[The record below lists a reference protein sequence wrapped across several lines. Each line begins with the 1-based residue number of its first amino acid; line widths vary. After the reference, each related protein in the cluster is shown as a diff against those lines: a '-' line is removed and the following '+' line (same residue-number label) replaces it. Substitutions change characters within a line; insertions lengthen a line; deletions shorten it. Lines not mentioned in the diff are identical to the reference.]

1 MAEPDRLRR
10 QVIEG
15 TVIVSYGPGALFC
28 YDVKD
33 RGMRNLAL
41 VAITNAGI
49 PVKDV
54 AKTFGL
60 TDIYVSEIR
69 GRARDEG
76 SVGLVKVVGR
86 PAKLS
91 TRQALTIRKLS
102 DAGMSQSALA
112 KKYKVSRPVIAGA
125 LSAHPPVMAP
135 TGPEADAETDSERTD
150 VEVEVGA
157 VPEGDGDLGPD
168 SGPELEPRGHRDF
181 PGTVFTA
188 GPGPGPVPEADDRSP
203 QGGSGRIEVG
213 EVACRYAGAMLA
225 HAFFS
230 RIGAGKVFACLDTGH
245 SPSSGRRRV
254 DDSALLCAVSLMFS
268 LGSSSIESAKHL
280 DRTSLGALAGLDLL
294 PELRTLR
301 PRLAA
306 IADACDPLAVQRT
319 LATAM
324 LTADAPA
331 LGIYYVDDHFVP
343 YGGAKPVGKGWN
355 TKRKTA
361 MPGHGDTLLSD
372 YRGRAV
378 AFLTGEPSGLTK
390 TLPPVLSQLRQ
401 IVGAS
406 APILLGFDR
415 GGAYASVFTECQKQ
429 NVDWITYRRGKLTFT
444 TTQPQGH
451 TYVDGHA
458 VATRVLLTDEQI
470 EFPDYGTCR
479 QLTLFE
485 HGKPVLQVLTSDLKA
500 PAAALLIW
508 LRARWRIENA
518 FKDLAHNYGIDW
530 LCDYTAALI
539 PDVTLVANPA
549 RTAAKK
555 LRDQAKTDHAGAQ
568 NALAALS
575 TSTLRPISALNK
587 QITTA
592 QRHLTK
598 TAATLNKHEQ
608 NLKSI
613 PAKVPA
619 NQAKPGLLRALPAT
633 NRRTLQMVLR
643 LLAYNSE
650 LFLADHLNAY
660 LKDPNE
666 YRAHTR
672 NFLHLPGTITYTPT
686 HIKVTLQPPA
696 NPRLTKALTHLTEE
710 LNHTP
715 PHLPGDLRPISY
727 HITPN

>member
-1 MAEPDRLRR
+1 MAEPVRLRR
-10 QVIEG
+10 EVIEG
-15 TVIVSYGPGALFC
+15 TVIVSYGPAAVFC
-28 YDVKD
+28 YDVRD
-33 RGMRNLAL
+33 LGMRNLAL
-41 VAITNAGI
+41 VAITNAGMA
-49 PVKDV
+49 VKDV
-54 AKTFGL
+54 AKVFDL

-69 GRARDEG
+69 GRARDGG
-76 SVGLVKVVGR
+76 SAGLVKTMGR
-86 PAKLS
+86 PAKL
-91 TRQALTIRKLS
+91 TARQSVTIRGLF

-112 KKYKVSRPVIAGA
+112 RKYKVSRPVIADA
-125 LSAHPPVMAP
+125 LAASPGPMTP
-135 TGPEADAETDSERTD
+135 TSPSPDAEMDSEKPDAET
-150 VEVEVGA
+150 EVEVG
-157 VPEGDGDLGPD
+157 VFGDGAPD
-168 SGPELEPRGHRDF
+168 PEPLARRDF
-181 PGTVFTA
+181 PGTAFT
-188 GPGPGPVPEADDRSP
+188 PDLDPDPVPGAGGPSP
-203 QGGSGRIEVG
+203 RAGSGRIEVG

-225 HAFFS
+225 HAFFT
-230 RIGAGKVFACLDTGH
+230 RIGAGKVFASLDTSH
-245 SPSSGRRRV
+245 NSPATGRRRT
-254 DDSALLCAVSLMFS
+254 DDSALLCAVSLMFA

-280 DRTSLGALAGLDLL
+280 DRTSAGALAGLNIL

-301 PRLAA
+301 PRLAK
-306 IADACDPLAVQRT
+306 IADACDALAVQRT

-372 YRGRAV
+372 HRGRAV

-390 TLPPVLSQLRQ
+390 TLPPVLKQLRQ
-401 IVGAS
+401 ILGPA

-429 NVDWITYRRGKLTFT
+429 NVDWITYRRGKLTPTT

-458 VATRVLLTDEQI
+458 VATRVLLCDEQV
-470 EFPDYGTCR
+470 EFADYGTCR

-485 HGKPVLQVLTSDLKA
+485 HGKPVLQVLTSDTEA
-500 PAAALLIW
+500 PAAALLTW

-530 LCDYTAALI
+530 LCDYSADLI
-539 PDVTLVANPA
+539 PDTTPIPNPT

-555 LRDQAKTDHAGAQ
+555 LRDQAKADHDTAQ
-568 NALAALS
+568 KTLAALS
-575 TSTLRPISALNK
+575 TTSTIRPITALNQ

-592 QRHLTK
+592 QHHLTK
-598 TAATLNKHEQ
+598 TAATLHKHEQ
-608 NLKSI
+608 NLKKI
-613 PAKVPA
+613 PAKIPA
-619 NQAKPGLLRALPAT
+619 NHATPGLMRALPAT
-633 NRRTLQMVLR
+633 KRRTLQMVLR

-650 LFLADHLNAY
+650 LFLADHLNTY

-672 NFLHLPGTITYTPT
+672 TLLSQPGTITYTPT
-686 HIKVTLQPPA
+686 HITVTITPTN
-696 NPRLTKALTHLTEE
+696 NPHLTRALTHLTEE

-715 PHLPGDLRPISY
+715 PHLPGDHRPINY

>member
-1 MAEPDRLRR
+1 MAEPFRLCR
-10 QVIEG
+10 QVVEG
-15 TVIVSYGPGALFC
+15 TVIVSYGPVAVFC

-33 RGMRNLAL
+33 LGMRNLAM
-41 VAITNAGI
+41 VAITNAGMA
-49 PVKDV
+49 VKDV
-54 AKTFGL
+54 AKVFDL

-76 SVGLVKVVGR
+76 SAGLVKTVGR
-86 PAKLS
+86 PAKL
-91 TRQALTIRKLS
+91 TARQALTIRRMFDS
-102 DAGMSQSALA
+102 GISQSALA
-112 KKYKVSRPVIAGA
+112 RKYKVSRPVIADA
-125 LSAHPPVMAP
+125 LTAHRPAVAP
-135 TGPEADAETDSERTD
+135 TGRDPDAETDSEEADAGVD
-150 VEVEVGA
+150 VDVIPDD
-157 VPEGDGDLGPD
+157 VPD
-168 SGPELEPRGHRDF
+168 PEPSARRDF
-181 PGTVFTA
+181 PGTAFA
-188 GPGPGPVPEADDRSP
+188 PDPGPTPDAGGGSP
-203 QGGSGRIEVG
+203 QAGSGRIEVG

-225 HAFFS
+225 HAFLD
-230 RIGAGKVFACLDTGH
+230 RIGAGKVFASLDTRT
-245 SPSSGRRRV
+245 SESGGRARV
-254 DDSALLCAVSLMFS
+254 FDDTALLCAVSLMFA

-280 DRTSLGALAGLDLL
+280 DRRSVGALAGLNLL

-301 PRLAA
+301 PRLAQ
-306 IADACDPLAVQRT
+306 IADACDPLAVQQV

-372 YRGRAV
+372 HRGRAV

-390 TLPPVLSQLRQ
+390 TLPPVLKQLRQ
-401 IVGAS
+401 IVGPD

-415 GGAYASVFTECQKQ
+415 GGAYASVFTECRTEK
-429 NVDWITYRRGKLTFT
+429 VDWITYRRGKLTPT
-444 TTQPQGH
+444 TTEPQGH
-451 TYVDGHA
+451 TYVDGRG
-458 VATRVLLTDEQI
+458 VATRVLLTDEEI
-470 EFPDYGTCR
+470 EFPEYGTCR

-485 HGKPVLQVLTSDLKA
+485 HGKPVLQVLTSDICA

-539 PDVTLVANPA
+539 PDVTPVPNPA

-555 LRDQAKTDHAGAQ
+555 LRDQAKTDHHSAQ

-592 QRHLTK
+592 HRHLTK

-608 NLKSI
+608 NLKKI
-613 PAKVPA
+613 PAKIPA
-619 NQAKPGLLRALPAT
+619 NHAKPGLLRALPAT
-633 NRRTLQMVLR
+633 QRRTLQMVLR

-650 LFLADHLNAY
+650 LFLADHLNTY

-666 YRAHTR
+666 YRTHTR

-696 NPRLTKALTHLTEE
+696 NPRLTKALTHLTQEI
-710 LNHTP
+710 NHTP
-715 PHLPGDLRPISY
+715 PHLPGDHRPISY